1 MGTIEVRAR
10 RKRIKRNVRNAIL
23 ATVGIAGLIT
33 IAAVAPKTL
42 RLLKVSGI
50 DAKLRYR
57 TKNVLY
63 RLKQKGE
70 IEFVDRDGKKYARL
84 TERGERSLELMRQK
98 ASFVNDRKKK
108 WDHRYRLV
116 MFDIP
121 ERRKSTRERIR
132 LEMRGLGFLRIQDS
146 AWLYPYDCEEFI
158 ALLKADLHIGKD
170 VLYAVIEEI
179 ENDAWIKK
187 HFGLPID

>member
-70 IEFVDRDGKKYARL
+70 IEFVDRDGKN
-84 TERGERSLELMRQK
+84 TP
-98 ASFVNDRKKK
+98 ASRNVVN
-108 WDHRYRLV
+108 
-116 MFDIP
+116 
-121 ERRKSTRERIR
+121 
-132 LEMRGLGFLRIQDS
+132 
-146 AWLYPYDCEEFI
+146 
-158 ALLKADLHIGKD
+158 ALLS
-170 VLYAVIEEI
+170 
-179 ENDAWIKK
+179 
-187 HFGLPID
+187 